1 MLRLLKSV
9 RYALKVRAV
18 YSIVVGRAVRA
29 HEPTD
34 HPGTGK
40 RSTRGWRVVVLVHKC
55 GQIECRLIQLRQSV
69 GPDWIE
75 FSRGARG
82 RSRTDTL
89 LRAADFESAWAY
101 PKCLILMPF

>member
-1 MLRLLKSV
+1 VLRLLKSV
-9 RYALKVRAV
+9 RYALKVRAF
-18 YSIVVGRAVRA
+18 YSIVGRAVRA

-69 GPDWIE
+69 GPDRIE
-75 FSRGARG
+75 FRMVPEVGVEPTR
-82 RSRTDTL
+82 
-89 LRAADFESAWAY
+89 F
-101 PKCLILMPF
+101 